1 MQPTMS
7 GTGAR
12 NPKLGWARAR
22 LTRTK
27 GEKPK
32 KRPPTMAAG
41 VQRTHRRSNQN
52 IARAETGGDTRSM
65 RFNDATGPNSQ
76 VTGAAPIPS
85 PSEFGAML
93 MPRGHQELG
102 REERIETVAERVGR
116 PPDDP
121 QSERRVTAPAGGDR
135 VRMGQDVPPQD
146 HGQGQIA
153 TPGQEV
159 HPPSTTGRRAI
170 ASGTNRSFGV
180 RWIRIEWIARSSG
193 RPDRDF
199 FLLRRAPLLC
209 HRLTH
214 MGRRCSTITGGGH
227 SAAAQSISIFSGS
240 HSDHR

>member
-1 MQPTMS
+1 M
-7 GTGAR
+7 
-12 NPKLGWARAR
+12 
-22 LTRTK
+22 
-27 GEKPK
+27 
-32 KRPPTMAAG
+32 
-41 VQRTHRRSNQN
+41 
-52 IARAETGGDTRSM
+52 ARAESGGDTRSM

-76 VTGAAPIPS
+76 VTGAVPIPS

-93 MPRGHQELG
+93 MPRGTKSL
-102 REERIETVAERVGR
+102 ERVEGVETVTERVGR
-116 PPDDP
+116 PLDDP
-121 QSERRVTAPAGGDR
+121 QGQRRVAAPAGGDR

-146 HGQGQIA
+146 HGQDQIA
-153 TPGQEV
+153 TTGQEV

-170 ASGTNRSFGV
+170 ATGTDRSFGV
-180 RWIRIEWIARSSG
+180 RWIRIERIARSSG